1 MPRARRSLSG
11 ITGCRA
17 STATTIL
24 TAATSY
30 YYYRYYYYYRSYYYR
45 YYYYYRLQGFYR
57 ALDNMA
63 LVCEQRGDEAA
74 ALRWRTRAP
83 A

>member
-1 MPRARRSLSG
+1 MRPPIAE
-11 ITGCRA
+11 
-17 STATTIL
+17 
-24 TAATSY
+24 
-30 YYYRYYYYYRSYYYR
+30 RYH
-45 YYYYYRLQGFYR
+45 RLQGFYR